1 MSVLPIRIY
10 PDPVLRTPADEV
22 TVFDADLA
30 RLVDDMID
38 TMHHHNGAGL
48 AAPQV
53 GVSKRVFVYGCG
65 GREGHLINPV
75 WRAVGEE
82 HEAVGDRRY
91 LASDRRCGLRRR
103 ARRIGEHTDHGVDAR
118 FREVSLHDPA
128 AFGERSRF
136 THRPTISKERS
147 AVPTQAAS
155 PTRIAAASS
164 VVVSA
169 GSSSMWASD
178 RRPRKTVR
186 AASSTEA
193 AANR

>member
-65 GREGHLINPV
+65 GQEGHIVNPV

-82 HEAVGDRRY
+82 MQTGAEGCLSIPEVRGQCTRHMNVVAEGVDVTGAPVVVEGTEILARCIQHE
-91 LASDRRCGLRRR
+91 
-103 ARRIGEHTDHGVDAR
+103 TDHLDGVLYLSRLDPEERKAVMR
-118 FREVSLHDPA
+118 AIRSSPWFTDPA
-128 AFGERSRF
+128 ATLG
-136 THRPTISKERS
+136 
-147 AVPTQAAS
+147 AGAAGG
-155 PTRIAAASS
+155 R
-164 VVVSA
+164 
-169 GSSSMWASD
+169 G
-178 RRPRKTVR
+178 
-186 AASSTEA
+186 
-193 AANR
+193 

>member
-1 MSVLPIRIY
+1 MSVLPVRIY

-75 WRAVGEE
+75 WRAVGDELQTAAE
-82 HEAVGDRRY
+82 GCLSIPEVR
-91 LASDRRCGLRRR
+91 
-103 ARRIGEHTDHGVDAR
+103 GECTRHMNVVAEGVDVTGAPVTLEATEILAR
-118 FREVSLHDPA
+118 CIQHESDHLDGVLYLSRLDPEERKAVMRVIRSSPWFTDPA
-128 AFGERSRF
+128 A
-136 THRPTISKERS
+136 TL
-147 AVPTQAAS
+147 AAG
-155 PTRIAAASS
+155 
-164 VVVSA
+164 A
-169 GSSSMWASD
+169 GGAGG
-178 RRPRKTVR
+178 R
-186 AASSTEA
+186 A
-193 AANR
+193 